1 MSCWNCGAEP
11 GREPFC
17 VACGALQPVP
27 ADADAFSILGF
38 APTFFLE
45 RKEIEERHKQLSR
58 KLHPDRFA
66 QKPAKERRHSLDW
79 TTALN
84 DAVKAVKEPASRAAY
99 LARRQG
105 VDIAKES
112 GDEALA
118 RLPTEFLEVI
128 LEDREA
134 LGEAKAAGDLERVR
148 ALSKDVKARAG
159 HEEAELEAAMEIW
172 EKTGDKV
179 LLEKAGTSLA
189 VLKYY
194 ARFQEEVEAIEL
206 EALE

>member
-1 MSCWNCGAEP
+1 
-11 GREPFC
+11 
-17 VACGALQPVP
+17 VP